1 MKNTPNN
8 NSAFREIFSGSNGKL
23 SAKRVVGAISMFVA
37 LISTMYLVVTDGS
50 NSVVEDLLTT
60 IIILSSSLLGL
71 PAITGIFGNK
81 MHIHTMQQQ
90 NLDEETQPIHVE
102 QSYTKPSW
110 DSPSNERNVENTED
124 YLNRNP

>member
-8 NSAFREIFSGSNGKL
+8 NSVFREIFSGSNGKL

-37 LISTMYLVVTDGS
+37 LMSTMYLVVTDGS

-90 NLDEETQPIHVE
+90 NLDEESQPIHVE

-110 DSPSNERNVENTED
+110 DSPSDEHNVENTED
-124 YLNRNP
+124 YLNRTP